1 MKFKPTLVALAI
13 VTLAGSV
20 QAQIFAN
27 REAEAQTKYLGLSG
41 VGATEAWKRGFTGKG
56 VIIGIIDN
64 GFDPNHSDIKK
75 NVIPVCDGK
84 NQCNLVTNTGS
95 TITAVGVHGT
105 QMASLAAGRLDGWG
119 TVGVAPDAKLILVQ
133 ANSSVSSS
141 NGLAGAGINM
151 DAVIKGMTLAER
163 SGASVINLSLGSNY
177 DSTFRSTTIEV
188 SPGIFRA
195 PDNYNDKASGG
206 KNYLYGTSMKSVA
219 AFANATNNAVIVAA
233 SGNSGT
239 KYAQMPAAFATQT
252 DANGNLLMGGRVLI
266 VGNVV
271 GDGKGGWL
279 MNENSNQ
286 AGTLCNSFTGN
297 VCNDKYYVKDFY
309 VVAPGTGISGAV
321 PDAGRTAAAIKAGGT
336 NGIGAVSGT
345 SPAAAVVSG
354 GVALLKQAWPQLSS
368 AQIVHL
374 VKTTATDMTYN
385 PVTKKNDLIGV
396 DHVWGWGM
404 VNFDRATQPQGLLK
418 IASFKGYATAIPL
431 TASGVAS
438 SGSASIKT
446 SSVLQNVQ
454 GLDSYNRNYT
464 LDMTKAVV
472 DNPVATY
479 RSSSSYLAL
488 SPAGY
493 HEAAVPVNENYT
505 IKMMQSQSGTASEV
519 TYSEQG
525 ASYSVQFGSMT
536 EKSGFLGNYGAG
548 AMAFGDSSTSYLQ
561 IGTEHKFGSVA
572 VFGSYGL
579 GATRAGSVQDSMIQL
594 GNRISSTTWRMGVA
608 KNNVFQNKDA
618 LSLSVVSP
626 VSVRNGSAT
635 VTGVTDYEFTDNGD
649 GADAKA
655 IVSTES
661 ISLRQQVK
669 PVDLVLGYTVI
680 GKGYDR
686 VNVNV
691 ARQFNVGGVAGNTA
705 NSIGVMAVKSF

>member
-1 MKFKPTLVALAI
+1 MKFKPTLVAVAVL
-13 VTLAGSV
+13 TLAGSV
-20 QAQIFAN
+20 QAQVFAN
-27 REAEAQTKYLGLSG
+27 KEAETQTKYLKDIG
-41 VGATEAWKRGFTGKG
+41 VLEAWKRGITGKG
-56 VIIGIIDN
+56 VTIGVVDN
-64 GFDPNHSDIKK
+64 GFDVNHSDIKGK
-75 NVIPVCDGK
+75 VIS
-84 NQCNLVTNTGS
+84 LTNTGS
-95 TITAVGVHGT
+95 TVTAVGVHGT
-105 QMASLAAGRLDGWG
+105 QMASIAAGKADGWG

-141 NGLAGAGINM
+141 NGLSGTGINM
-151 DAVIKGMTLAER
+151 DAVIKGMTLAEKA
-163 SGASVINLSLGSNY
+163 GASVINLSLGSNF
-177 DSTFRSTTIEV
+177 DPTFKATTVEV

-195 PDNYNDKASGG
+195 PSNYNSAFTGG
-206 KNYLYGTSMKSVA
+206 KSYLYGTTMKSVA
-219 AFANATNNAVIVAA
+219 AFANATSSSVLVVA
-233 SGNSGT
+233 SGNAGT

-271 GDGKGGWL
+271 GDGKGGWT
-279 MNENSNQ
+279 MNASSNQ

-309 VVAPGTGISGAV
+309 VVAPGTGMWGAV

-336 NGIGAVSGT
+336 NGVGGVTGS

-368 AQIVHL
+368 AQLVHL
-374 VKTTATDMTYN
+374 VKTTATDMGK
-385 PVTKKNDLIGV
+385 PGV
-396 DHVWGWGM
+396 DEVYGYGM
-404 VNFDRATQPQGLLK
+404 VNFDKATQPQGLLT
-418 IASFKGYATAIPL
+418 IANFKGYNKAIPL

-438 SGSASIKT
+438 SGSASLGT
-446 SSVLQNVQ
+446 SSVLRNVQ

-464 LDMTKAVV
+464 LDMTKAVIA
-472 DNPVATY
+472 NPVATY
-479 RSSSSYLAL
+479 RASSSYLAL
-488 SPAGY
+488 SPANY
-493 HEAAVPVNENYT
+493 SEMAVPVNENYT
-505 IKMMQSQSGTASEV
+505 IKMMQSQAGFASEI

-525 ASYSVQFGSMT
+525 TSYSVQYGAMT

-548 AMAFGDSSTSYLQ
+548 AMAFGDSSTNYLQ
-561 IGTEHKFGSVA
+561 LGTEHKFGDVA
-572 VFGSYGL
+572 VFGSYGF
-579 GATRAGSVQDSMIQL
+579 GVTRTGSVQDSMIQL
-594 GNRISSTTWRMGVA
+594 GNRISSNTWRLGVA
-608 KNNVFQNKDA
+608 KNNVFQNKDSV
-618 LSLSVVSP
+618 SLSVVSP
-626 VSVRNGSAT
+626 VSVRNGTAT

-655 IVSTES
+655 IVSTET

-691 ARQFNVGGVAGNTA
+691 AKQFNVGGIAGNTA

>member
-1 MKFKPTLVALAI
+1 MKFKPTLVAVAVL
-13 VTLAGSV
+13 TLAGSV
-20 QAQIFAN
+20 QAQVFAN
-27 REAEAQTKYLGLSG
+27 KEAETQTKYLKDIG
-41 VGATEAWKRGFTGKG
+41 VLEAWKRGITGKG
-56 VIIGIIDN
+56 VTIGVVDN
-64 GFDPNHSDIKK
+64 GFDVNHSDIKGK
-75 NVIPVCDGK
+75 VISI
-84 NQCNLVTNTGS
+84 TNTGS
-95 TITAVGVHGT
+95 TVTAVGVHGT
-105 QMASLAAGRLDGWG
+105 QMASIAAGKADGWG

-141 NGLAGAGINM
+141 NGLSGTGINM
-151 DAVIKGMTLAER
+151 DAVIKGMTLAEKA
-163 SGASVINLSLGSNY
+163 GASVINLSLGSNF
-177 DSTFRSTTIEV
+177 DPTFKATTVEV

-195 PDNYNDKASGG
+195 PSNYNSAFTGG
-206 KNYLYGTSMKSVA
+206 KSYLYGTTMKSVA
-219 AFANATNNAVIVAA
+219 AFANATSSSVLVVA
-233 SGNSGT
+233 SGNAGT
-239 KYAQMPAAFATQT
+239 GYAQMPAAFATQT

-271 GDGKGGWL
+271 GDGKGGWT
-279 MNENSNQ
+279 MNASSNQ

-309 VVAPGTGISGAV
+309 VVAPGTGMWGAV

-336 NGIGAVSGT
+336 NGVGGVTGS

-368 AQIVHL
+368 AQLVHL
-374 VKTTATDMTYN
+374 VKTTATDMGK
-385 PVTKKNDLIGV
+385 PGV
-396 DHVWGWGM
+396 DEVYGYGM
-404 VNFDRATQPQGLLK
+404 VNFDKATQPQGLLT
-418 IASFKGYATAIPL
+418 IANFKGYNKAIPL

-438 SGSASIKT
+438 SGSASLGT
-446 SSVLQNVQ
+446 SSVLRNVQ

-464 LDMTKAVV
+464 LDMTKAVIA
-472 DNPVATY
+472 NPVATY
-479 RSSSSYLAL
+479 RASSSYLAL
-488 SPAGY
+488 SPANY
-493 HEAAVPVNENYT
+493 SEMAVPVNENYT
-505 IKMMQSQSGTASEV
+505 IKMMQSQAGFASEI

-525 ASYSVQFGSMT
+525 TSYSVQYGAMT

-548 AMAFGDSSTSYLQ
+548 AMAFGDSSTNYLQ
-561 IGTEHKFGSVA
+561 LGTEHKFGEVQ
-572 VFGSYGL
+572 VFGSYGF
-579 GATRAGSVQDSMIQL
+579 GVTRTGSVQDSMIQL
-594 GNRISSTTWRMGVA
+594 GNRISSSTWKLGVA

-618 LSLSVVSP
+618 VSLSVVSP

-635 VTGVTDYEFTDNGD
+635 VTGVTGYEFTDNGD

-655 IVSTES
+655 IVSTET

-680 GKGYDR
+680 GKGYYR

-691 ARQFNVGGVAGNTA
+691 AKQFNVGGIAGNTA

>member
-1 MKFKPTLVALAI
+1 MKFKPTLVAVAVL
-13 VTLAGSV
+13 TLAGSV
-20 QAQIFAN
+20 QAQVFAN
-27 REAEAQTKYLGLSG
+27 KEAETQTKFLTA
-41 VGATEAWKRGFTGKG
+41 VGAPQAWARGITGKG

-64 GFDPNHSDIKK
+64 GFDINHSDIKN
-75 NVIPVCDGK
+75 NVIS
-84 NQCNLVTNTGS
+84 LTNPKVKGS
-95 TITAVGVHGT
+95 TVDAIGVHGT
-105 QMASLAAGRLDGWG
+105 QMASIAAGRLDGWG
-119 TVGVAPDAKLILVQ
+119 TVGVAPDAKLVLFQ

-141 NGLAGAGINM
+141 RLSSDGVNMDSVLEGMKLAEKAGA
-151 DAVIKGMTLAER
+151 T
-163 SGASVINLSLGSNY
+163 VINLSLGSNIHPG
-177 DSTFRSTTIEV
+177 DQAKIVEV

-195 PDNYNDKASGG
+195 PPESVAQIRTNSKSYLIG
-206 KNYLYGTSMKSVA
+206 KSMVDVA
-219 AFANATNNAVIVAA
+219 AFANATSTAVIVAA
-233 SGNSGT
+233 SGNAGA

-271 GDGKGGWL
+271 GDGKGGWT
-279 MNENSNQ
+279 MNPKSNQ
-286 AGTLCNSFTGN
+286 AGTICNSFTGN

-309 VVAPGTGISGAV
+309 VVAPGTGMYGAI
-321 PDAGRTAAAIKAGGT
+321 PDAGRTATGIKAGGT
-336 NGIGAVSGT
+336 NGIGGVTGS

-354 GVALLKQAWPQLSS
+354 GVALIKQAWPQLTS

-374 VKTTATDMTYN
+374 IKTTA
-385 PVTKKNDLIGV
+385 KDLGAPGV
-396 DHVWGWGM
+396 DEVYGWGM
-404 VNFDRATQPQGLLK
+404 VDFDKATQPQGLLK
-418 IASFKGYATAIPL
+418 IATFKGYDKAIPL

-438 SGSASIKT
+438 SGSASFST

-472 DNPVATY
+472 ANPVATY
-479 RSSSSYLAL
+479 RASSSYLAM

-493 HEAAVPVNENYT
+493 NEMSAPVNENYS
-505 IKMMQSQSGTASEV
+505 IKMMQSQAGTASEI
-519 TYSEQG
+519 TYTEQSS
-525 ASYSVQFGSMT
+525 SYSVQYGTMS

-548 AMAFGDSSTSYLQ
+548 AMALGDSSTSYLQ
-561 IGTEHKFGSVA
+561 LGTEHKFGSVA
-572 VFGSYGL
+572 VFGSYGF
-579 GATRAGSVQDSMIQL
+579 GTTRAGSVQDSMIQL
-594 GNRISSTTWRMGVA
+594 GNRISSDTWRMGVA

-618 LSLSVVSP
+618 LSFSVVSP

-635 VTGVTDYEFTDNGD
+635 VTGVTGYEFTDNGD

-655 IVSTES
+655 IVSTET
-661 ISLRQQVK
+661 INLRASAK
-669 PVDLVLGYTVI
+669 PMDLVLGYTVA

-686 VNVNV
+686 VNVNI